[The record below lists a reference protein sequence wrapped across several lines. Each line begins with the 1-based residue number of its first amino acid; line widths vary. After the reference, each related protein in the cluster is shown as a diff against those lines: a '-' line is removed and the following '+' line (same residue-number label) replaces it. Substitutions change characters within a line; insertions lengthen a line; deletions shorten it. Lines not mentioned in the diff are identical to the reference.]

1 MSVWSLEAS
10 EDFPKLKR
18 GFVPFKELF
27 KKGSLVEVGRKERV
41 DEALLEGALAS
52 LMTLPS
58 ISLLMLSR
66 YIRRCSYFH
75 IAFIYLLE
83 E

>member
-1 MSVWSLEAS
+1 MSVWSLEPS

-18 GFVPFKELF
+18 GLVPLKELF

-41 DEALLEGALAS
+41 DEVLLEGAFAS

-58 ISLLMLSR
+58 ISFLMLSR
-66 YIRRCSYFH
+66 CIREGAQIST
-75 IAFIYLLE
+75 
-83 E
+83 

>member
-1 MSVWSLEAS
+1 MSVWSLEPS

-18 GFVPFKELF
+18 GFVPL

-66 YIRRCSYFH
+66 CI
-75 IAFIYLLE
+75 
-83 E
+83 